1 VDVFLGTTNRL
12 AADTYQNTNGCNQ
25 LSENAYR
32 FAAGEYQLATDH
44 LYDDAQD
51 SLQT

>member
-1 VDVFLGTTNRL
+1 MDIFLSTTHRL
-12 AADTYQNTNGCNQ
+12 AADGYQTTAGRHE

-44 LYDDAQD
+44 LYDDTQD
-51 SLQT
+51 GLQT